1 MALRTTILCIFGMSF
16 VAGGIARK
24 FIAPRFVTNKSPTV
38 SPENTTSRI
47 HSATNSLP
55 FLITPAPYH
64 PPIPA
69 ANTPDLP
76 AQFNDIPPSAVNC
89 WDDIANYSTVR
100 KFLSRE
106 LKKSSSSDYVSF
118 NTTTYSTDVWTDI
131 AEYICSTTYI
141 PSLTTLCDGYPR
153 ASTVSSDCETQ
164 WTTWTATWTKTDTI
178 IFHEPEWSTE
188 LEQLPYPTCTVAS
201 DFGQC
206 SRLSEAYNW
215 RVTHLQTQSPMP
227 TGSILPPPCS
237 VLNRPVSTTKPA
249 CYLDGGS
256 WQAFYWASPL
266 PTGSAFCNRNGT
278 NSTTATPTISGQ
290 ANTAVVSG
298 LTMTSPSVYYLIQNA
313 TLQTFAGQ
321 ASFIGS
327 TSTGQD
333 AFLSSTEVAVLT
345 AAQRESD
352 ILTVSA
358 ACIGSGKRRHCTYH
372 AVPHFLIADLATVR
386 ADEYCSAKTPDCRS
400 SESIYQDDYGPTL
413 GVPISAIVEQNG
425 VFSDC
430 EWTTPGSPRIKT
442 AGPPLYRAGVM
453 KATD

>member
-1 MALRTTILCIFGMSF
+1 VPCIEQFIN
-16 VAGGIARK
+16 GI
-24 FIAPRFVTNKSPTV
+24 I
-38 SPENTTSRI
+38 ENTTSHI
-47 HSATNSLP
+47 PSVTTSLP

-69 ANTPDLP
+69 ANTPILP
-76 AQFNDIPPSAVNC
+76 AEFADIPQSAVSC
-89 WDDIANYSTVR
+89 WDAIANYSTAR
-100 KFLSRE
+100 KFLSSE
-106 LKKSSSSDYVSF
+106 LKKSSSYDYILL
-118 NTTTYSTDVWTDI
+118 NTTTYDTDVWTDI
-131 AEYICSTTYI
+131 EKYICSTTYI
-141 PSLTTLCDGYPR
+141 PSITTLCDGYPR

-164 WTTWTATWTKTDTI
+164 WSTWTATWTRTDTFI
-178 IFHEPEWSTE
+178 YHVPEWSTE
-188 LEQLPYPTCTVAS
+188 IEHLPYPTCKVAS
-201 DFGQC
+201 EFGQC
-206 SRLSEAYNW
+206 SRLIDAYNW
-215 RVTHLQTQSPMP
+215 RLTHLQTQSPTP

-237 VLNRPVSTTKPA
+237 VLNKPISTTKPA

-256 WQAFYWASPL
+256 WQAFYWPSPL
-266 PTGSAFCNRNGT
+266 PTGLAFCNKNGT
-278 NSTTATPTISGQ
+278 NSTSGTPTIPGQ

-298 LTMTSPSVYYLIQNA
+298 LTMTSPSVYYLIKNA

-327 TSTGQD
+327 ASTGQD
-333 AFLSSTEVAVLT
+333 AYLPSTEVAVLT

-372 AVPHFLIADLATVR
+372 AIPHFLIADLATVR
-386 ADEYCSAKTPDCRS
+386 ADEYCSAKTPVCQGDDT
-400 SESIYQDDYGPTL
+400 IYQDNYGPTL

-430 EWTTPGSPRIKT
+430 EWTTPGSPRTET

-453 KATD
+453 RATDWIQIPVTATTTNKEAETAVTGV